1 MIKLVIIPK
10 TAPEVTSLEAGS
22 CANSFHNGSRSVVWC
37 GGKCHDLGHGK
48 LVECMGRDRPCSLG
62 RIALTSV
69 IDRQPPADLDTGR
82 EMRCKLRNGK
92 SDRAGK
98 RSPAGDFDRPEGE
111 AKLGKEA
118 QKSSINARVSS
129 KSSGLG

>member
-1 MIKLVIIPK
+1 MSKILRGVPEWTVPEHVTGAVVSNDKAGYHSQ
-10 TAPEVTSLEAGS
+10 TAPEVTTLEAGS

-69 IDRQPPADLDTGR
+69 ID
-82 EMRCKLRNGK
+82 
-92 SDRAGK
+92 
-98 RSPAGDFDRPEGE
+98 
-111 AKLGKEA
+111 
-118 QKSSINARVSS
+118 
-129 KSSGLG
+129 